1 MKLSFLF
8 LLAIV
13 GFGAA
18 QLLGGLLEDVVNGV
32 SVATQGLVEKQI
44 NNVIDVL
51 PGANEETREAVA
63 NLQKQLKHVVL
74 DSDKQAIVNEIIQTL
89 QETSGT
95 EDIQVIQNLKKQLEA
110 TLGLSN

>member
-1 MKLSFLF
+1 MKLSILF

-18 QLLGGLLEDVVNGV
+18 Q
-32 SVATQGLVEKQI
+32 
-44 NNVIDVL
+44 
-51 PGANEETREAVA
+51 ANEETREALA
-63 NLQKQLKHVVL
+63 ELQKQLKHVVF
-74 DSDKQAIVNEIIQTL
+74 DSDKQAIVNEIIETL
-89 QETSGT
+89 QKTTGT

>member
-1 MKLSFLF
+1 MKLSILF

-32 SVATQGLVEKQI
+32 SVEGLKDWLRSKSIIEYNFQ
-44 NNVIDVL
+44 
-51 PGANEETREAVA
+51 ANEETREALA
-63 NLQKQLKHVVL
+63 ELQKQLKHVVF
-74 DSDKQAIVNEIIQTL
+74 DSDKQAIVNEIIETL
-89 QETSGT
+89 QKTTGT